1 MRGCSFRTVLALFGL
16 AAVLLAGCVERKLTV
31 TTEPPGAIVKL
42 NDEEIGTSPV
52 TVRFKWYGDY
62 KILIQKPGYETI
74 NTHRKLEGPRHDH
87 FPFDFF
93 AETLTPEQIV
103 DSYEWHFDLE
113 PYEPMDRERL
123 IDDAESLR
131 YRAVSE
137 FIP

>member
-1 MRGCSFRTVLALFGL
+1 MRGFSLRTILFVFFALGL
-16 AAVLLAGCVERKLTV
+16 LLGGCVERKLTV
-31 TTEPPGAIVKL
+31 TTNPPGAVVKL

-62 KILIQKPGYETI
+62 KVLIQKPGFETI
-74 NTHRKLEGPRHDH
+74 NTHRKLEGPKHDH
-87 FPFDFF
+87 FPMDFF
-93 AETLTPEQIV
+93 AETLTPEKIV
-103 DSYEWHFDLE
+103 DSYEWHYDLE
-113 PYEPMDRERL
+113 PYQPVERERL